1 MLKFLTAGE
10 SHGPQVTA
18 ILDGLPAGLPI
29 SLDQLNRQ
37 LQRRQRGYGRGLRMR
52 IENDRAE
59 VLSGLRHG
67 CTTGGPITI
76 VIRNRDWPNWS
87 AIMDPFAPLP
97 AKMNLRQKRL
107 ACETSV
113 PRPGH
118 ADLAG
123 GIKWHHH
130 DLRNVLERAS
140 ARETAAR
147 TAIGSIAR
155 QLLRRFDIE
164 VFSHVVQIGPVRLL
178 RSRIPRDRTKLA
190 ELAERSE
197 VRCADPETARRMIQA
212 IREAKRRRDSLGG
225 IVEIVAAGMPI
236 GLGSFS
242 QASQRLDARL
252 GGALLS
258 VPSVKGVEFGLGF
271 DAARRFGSQV
281 QDSIHYSAKAA
292 PRSKHFY
299 RKTNRA
305 GGIEAGISNGEEIVV
320 RVAAKPLSTLNRPLA
335 SVDVRT
341 KKPALAMVERSDHC
355 VVPALGVVCE
365 AVTALVLAEAF
376 LEKFGSDNLAETERN
391 FRSFLD
397 TPY

>member
-1 MLKFLTAGE
+1 MLRYLTAGE

-29 SLDQLNRQ
+29 SLEQINHQLR
-37 LQRRQRGYGRGLRMR
+37 RRQRGYGRGLRMR
-52 IENDRAE
+52 IENDQAE
-59 VLSGLRHG
+59 IQSGLRHG
-67 CTTGGPITI
+67 LTTGGPITV

-97 AKMNLRQKRL
+97 AQMNLRQKRL
-107 ACETSV
+107 ALETTV

-155 QLLRRFDIE
+155 QLLQRFDIDIL
-164 VFSHVVQIGPVRLL
+164 SHVIQIGPVRLS
-178 RSRIPRDRTKLA
+178 RSRIPRDRVKLA

-197 VRCADPETARRMIQA
+197 VRCADPEAARKMIQA
-212 IREAKRRRDSLGG
+212 IREAMRRRDSLGG
-225 IVEIVAAGMPI
+225 IVEIVATGLPI

-242 QASQRLDARL
+242 QASQRLDGRL

-271 DAARRFGSQV
+271 EAARRFGSQV
-281 QDSIHYSAKAA
+281 HDSIHYSAEAS
-292 PRSKHFY
+292 PRTKGFY

-305 GGIEAGISNGEEIVV
+305 GGIEAGISNGEEIII

-341 KKPALAMVERSDHC
+341 KKPAPAMVERSDHC

-376 LEKFGSDNLAETERN
+376 LEKFGSDNFAETERN

>member
-1 MLKFLTAGE
+1 MLRYLTAGE

-29 SLDQLNRQ
+29 SLEQLNHQ
-37 LQRRQRGYGRGLRMR
+37 LHRRQRGYGRGIRMR
-52 IENDRAE
+52 IEHDQAE
-59 VLSGLRHG
+59 ILSGLRHG
-67 CTTGGPITI
+67 ITTGGPITV

-97 AKMNLRQKRL
+97 DNLNLRQKRL
-107 ACETSV
+107 ALETGV

-118 ADLAG
+118 ADLVG

-147 TAIGSIAR
+147 TAVGSLAR
-155 QLLRRFDIE
+155 QLLQRFGIDIL
-164 VFSHVVQIGPVRLL
+164 SHVVRIGPVGVS
-178 RSRIPRDRTKLA
+178 RSRLPKDKEELA
-190 ELAERSE
+190 AIAERSE
-197 VRCADPETARRMIQA
+197 VRCADREAARKMMQV
-212 IREAKRRRDSLGG
+212 IREAKRRRDALGG
-225 IVEIVAAGMPI
+225 IVEIIASGLPV
-236 GLGSFS
+236 GLGGFS
-242 QASQRLDARL
+242 QASQRLDGRL
-252 GGALLS
+252 AGALVS

-271 DAARRFGSQV
+271 EAAHRFGSTAH
-281 QDSIHYSAKAA
+281 DPIYYSAEAS
-292 PRSKHFY
+292 PRTKGFY

-305 GGIEAGISNGEEIVV
+305 GGLEAGITNGEEIVM
-320 RVAAKPLSTLNRPLA
+320 RVAAKPLSTLNRPQA

-341 KKPALAMVERSDHC
+341 KRPAPAMVERSDHC

-376 LEKFGSDNLAETERN
+376 LEKFGADNLGETERN
-391 FRSFLD
+391 YRSFLD